1 MRADVCLLRG
11 NSPCVRSPS
20 ALPTA
25 RSQPNQPGFPAPV
38 ARWRP
43 CSSFPPPF
51 PPHPELL
58 SACREEA
65 LACNKQILGGDF
77 FSGNFVVRV
86 MRVDMVNMGSMVGFV
101 VEVRM
106 RVW

>member
-1 MRADVCLLRG
+1 
-11 NSPCVRSPS
+11 
-20 ALPTA
+20 
-25 RSQPNQPGFPAPV
+25 
-38 ARWRP
+38 
-43 CSSFPPPF
+43 
-51 PPHPELL
+51 
-58 SACREEA
+58 

-86 MRVDMVNMGSMVGFV
+86 MRMDMVNMGSMVGFV